1 MQYIRSIIGFLV
13 LVSISLLFVD
23 KSQSTPLDDYV
34 RAADPH
40 FSWNVI
46 QSYQQPDYV
55 LYILNFTSQK
65 WFDET
70 FSDRPIWWHYLC
82 ISVPKKL
89 TRPNA
94 AFMLIDGG
102 SNRDGLPKPQDNFVS
117 LTSMFAVSSGSIGV
131 DLQDIP
137 NEPIRFMADPTNRS
151 RGEDAIIA
159 WTWKT
164 FLENPDNPYVLLRMP
179 MTKASVRAMDAVQQF
194 TKELGIAVPQKFF
207 IGGASKRG
215 WTTWTTA
222 AVDNE
227 RVIAAVPI
235 VMDILNI
242 HQNFHHHYR
251 SLVGWTFAFKDYYV
265 LNITRFTDHPNLLKM
280 GQVVDPYSYF
290 DRYRNMKLLQIQSSG
305 DEFFLPDN
313 EDAFWND
320 LQIATGGSYLRRLP
334 NAEHSC
340 AGHEISL
347 FFTMR
352 SFYLSIYDNRPL
364 PSLKWIKTSN
374 NTHGY
379 IRATVDFSVG
389 PKPMSAYGYHAR
401 TLNDKRRDFRL
412 LIGDP
417 NNPGKSMVNPV
428 IWFNIGVVTEA
439 QTATSIVYSLT
450 IANPMSG
457 WEGFFIQVNFP
468 GPDGSALELTTETQ
482 IIPDS
487 YPTSDCYGD
496 SCFGTL
502 V

>member
-1 MQYIRSIIGFLV
+1 
-13 LVSISLLFVD
+13 
-23 KSQSTPLDDYV
+23 
-34 RAADPH
+34 
-40 FSWNVI
+40 
-46 QSYQQPDYV
+46 
-55 LYILNFTSQK
+55 
-65 WFDET
+65 
-70 FSDRPIWWHYLC
+70 
-82 ISVPKKL
+82 
-89 TRPNA
+89 
-94 AFMLIDGG
+94 
-102 SNRDGLPKPQDNFVS
+102 
-117 LTSMFAVSSGSIGV
+117 
-131 DLQDIP
+131 
-137 NEPIRFMADPTNRS
+137 
-151 RGEDAIIA
+151 
-159 WTWKT
+159 
-164 FLENPDNPYVLLRMP
+164 
-179 MTKASVRAMDAVQQF
+179 
-194 TKELGIAVPQKFF
+194 
-207 IGGASKRG
+207 
-215 WTTWTTA
+215 
-222 AVDNE
+222 
-227 RVIAAVPI
+227 
-235 VMDILNI
+235 
-242 HQNFHHHYR
+242 
-251 SLVGWTFAFKDYYV
+251 
-265 LNITRFTDHPNLLKM
+265 
-280 GQVVDPYSYF
+280 
-290 DRYRNMKLLQIQSSG
+290 
-305 DEFFLPDN
+305 
-313 EDAFWND
+313 
-320 LQIATGGSYLRRLP
+320 
-334 NAEHSC
+334 
-340 AGHEISL
+340 
-347 FFTMR
+347 MR